1 VYIERKVHV
10 ESKVL
15 LYPVR
20 FPKMHSSNQQISSCP
35 LSVSSKRKANAQID
49 FSVDKYPQKSRGW

>member
-49 FSVDKYPQKSRGW
+49 LI